1 MSRSGASL
9 QSKSLTYGVK
19 TQNFCEFYK
28 NSAKIDA
35 PATVSMPLTTMDKLL
50 IAPST
55 APISIAFAVPTAWDD
70 VPMAMPLAMGSLM
83 RMSLRN
89 FSAKILPST
98 PVMMIE
104 TTDTLT

>member
-1 MSRSGASL
+1 M
-9 QSKSLTYGVK
+9 
-19 TQNFCEFYK
+19 
-28 NSAKIDA
+28 DA